1 MALIKKADVAVP
13 AMLPEEEVYVEV
25 LGGSV
30 IVTGAGLGHRLT
42 MAFGR
47 DNADKPFGHI
57 SRLLAVCVL
66 DGDRQPLYTADE
78 WEVFALKRENY
89 QAAVIL
95 WDVANRLSDLEG
107 KEAEKNEEAP
117 NSD

>member
-1 MALIKKADVAVP
+1 MALIKKADVAIPEV
-13 AMLPEEEVYVEV
+13 LPEEEVHVEV

-30 IVTGAGLGHRLT
+30 IVTGAGLGHRLS

-47 DNADKPFGHI
+47 DNAGKPFGHI

-66 DGDRQPLYTADE
+66 DADRQPLFTAAE
-78 WEVFALKRENY
+78 WEAFALKREHY

-95 WDVANRLSDLEG
+95 WDVANRLSDFDG
-107 KEAEKNEEAP
+107 KGAEKNEKAP